1 MNVCDPALFRMACDL
16 GPLLQPNLGY
26 WVKLRSTTGEIM
38 IKTTKNAKVKI
49 LFQGLH
55 MTRVIFVLVYNLKF
69 CISNTPFNTTF

>member
-38 IKTTKNAKVKI
+38 IKTIKNTKVKS
-49 LFQGLH
+49 FFKDY
-55 MTRVIFVLVYNLKF
+55 T
-69 CISNTPFNTTF
+69 